1 MQLGICPICNC
12 ERGNERHSLAQLDGS
27 AGIPR
32 HVILISPTIQAEI
45 VYTYVCTHKLISIS
59 DQQKC
64 VLYVYIYIYISVCV
78 CGMYLRMNVMPYAN
92 SSDRKHIKNF
102 ELKEA
107 RANIEIFE
115 QSVSHIVHVLL
126 YAYSRYNTPTVC
138 MYISVAFNQISIRI
152 IFNINKNP
160 SEPGK
165 YRAMLRVLCYFG
177 AFCVGEDA
185 LGQPSFQFVSPLHS
199 HTYV

>member
-1 MQLGICPICNC
+1 MC
-12 ERGNERHSLAQLDGS
+12 
-27 AGIPR
+27 
-32 HVILISPTIQAEI
+32 
-45 VYTYVCTHKLISIS
+45 
-59 DQQKC
+59 
-64 VLYVYIYIYISVCV
+64 VCV

-92 SSDRKHIKNF
+92 SWDRKHIKNF

-107 RANIEIFE
+107 QANIEIFE

-126 YAYSRYNTPTVC
+126 CAYSRYNTPTVC

-152 IFNINKNP
+152 ILNINKNS

-165 YRAMLRVLCYFG
+165 YLAMFRVLCYFG

-185 LGQPSFQFVSPLHS
+185 LG
-199 HTYV
+199 